1 MGKNRLFD
9 TWARRNPKFETHME
23 HMLLRKYTDYGVGA
37 SQLTEAKGKS
47 FGAGYE
53 LYIYAFF
60 IGLYFNKRRKLS
72 DKSKTLGQ
80 DIQYWGNVGNKIG
93 RKAYS
98 SIQKYIFM
106 ALIART
112 TADDGT
118 IDFWMQLEKGEI
130 TERKVV
136 DMLIETMEEY
146 ANYGFYYMIDK
157 IDDNPNYFFQNK
169 RFLDCILE
177 ASFESNEDEALEDAE
192 ALL

>member
-1 MGKNRLFD
+1 MGKDKLKD
-9 TWARRNPKFETHME
+9 TWARRNPKFETHIE
-23 HMLLRKYTDYGVGA
+23 NSLLRKYTDYGVGA
-37 SQLTEAKGKS
+37 SKLTEAKGKS

-60 IGLYFNKRRKLS
+60 IGLYFDKKRKLG
-72 DKSKTLGQ
+72 DKTKTLGQ
-80 DIQYWGNVGNKIG
+80 AIQYWGNVGDKVG

-98 SIQKYIFM
+98 TIQDYIFM

-112 TADDGT
+112 TAEDGT

-146 ANYGFYYMIDK
+146 SNY
-157 IDDNPNYFFQNK
+157 
-169 RFLDCILE
+169 
-177 ASFESNEDEALEDAE
+177 
-192 ALL
+192 